1 MQNHI
6 DRNTKLILTPRRSA
20 LLAGFD
26 NQLEILVRV
35 QAPDAPNEFR
45 NERPHYGIGLV
56 IDHSG
61 SMAGNPLE
69 EAKRCAAFVVD
80 RMQSDD
86 QISLVQFDNR
96 VGMLCPTKPKSQGNE
111 LMQAIAGIQ
120 AGGTTNLHGGW
131 RVGADSL
138 VDLAI
143 TTGLRRVILLSDGCA
158 NEGLTD
164 PDAIAEQCREL
175 AAKGVTTSTY
185 GLGNSFNE
193 ELMVAMAKAGQG
205 NHYYGDT
212 ADDLMEPFHEEFDL
226 LANLCLKGLTLK
238 ASVPSGAKVELLND
252 YAGNAQQGW
261 RLPDVAWG
269 AEAWA
274 ILRIRLPQGML
285 PPEGESLTCIEVSV
299 KGSDLDGNLIA
310 LPPEVQA
317 LPALNSAALGA
328 VAEDELVVRRLAEL
342 EAAGVLRRTRD
353 AARNNDWDRVDRLL
367 SEAERRFAGNDWVAS
382 VVESIRT
389 VAKNRS
395 RERFMKEALYSAS
408 SFSQRLAD
416 KDEGIELMESSKAM
430 YLRRKRSRGKAEFP
444 PADDTPAGGTR

>member
-6 DRNTKLILTPRRSA
+6 AQNTKLILTPRRAA

-26 NQLEILVRV
+26 NQLDILVRL
-35 QAPDAPNEFR
+35 QAPDAPVEAR
-45 NERPHYGIGLV
+45 KERPPYGIGLV

-61 SMAGNPLE
+61 SMSGRPLE

-80 RMQSDD
+80 RMRADD

-96 VGMLCPTKPKSQGNE
+96 VGMLCPTKPKSDGRE
-111 LMQAIAGIQ
+111 LMQAISGIHQ
-120 AGGTTNLHGGW
+120 GGNTNLHGGW
-131 RVGADSL
+131 RAGADSL
-138 VDLAI
+138 VDMAI
-143 TTGLRRVILLSDGCA
+143 ATGLRRVILLSDGCA
-158 NEGLTD
+158 NEGVTD
-164 PDAIAEQCREL
+164 TATIADQCREL

-185 GLGNSFNE
+185 GLGNDFNE

-212 ADDLMEPFHEEFDL
+212 ADDLMEPFQEEFDL
-226 LANLCLKGLTLK
+226 LANLCLKGLTLM

-261 RLPDVAWG
+261 RLPDIAWG

-274 ILRIRLPQGML
+274 VLRIRLPKGML
-285 PPEGESLTCIEVSV
+285 PPERQSLPCIDVSV
-299 KGSDLDGNLIA
+299 KGCDLDGNSIA
-310 LPPEVQA
+310 VQQAGLA

-342 EAAGVLRRTRD
+342 EAAGVLTRTRE
-353 AARNNDWDRVDRLL
+353 AARNHDWNRVDRLL
-367 SEAERRFAGNDWVAS
+367 AEAEQRFAGNDWVAS
-382 VVESIRT
+382 VVEAIRT
-389 VAKNRS
+389 VAKSRS

-408 SFSQRLAD
+408 SFSQRLAG

-430 YLRRKRSRGKAEFP
+430 YLRRKSSRGKAEFP
-444 PADDTPAGGTR
+444 PADGDTSGSTK